1 MTIRGF
7 AIFCVVVGIVGLTAI
22 FSIERF
28 KQTCERNHYDWT
40 NPAAHLPTRL
50 RRRRIVVAS
59 KHKMCVLSC
68 PAVGCV

>member
-40 NPAAHLPTRL
+40 NPPRICRL
-50 RRRRIVVAS
+50 GCADGEVWSRQA
-59 KHKMCVLSC
+59 KMCVLSC
-68 PAVGCV
+68 PAGGCV

>member
-40 NPAAHLPTRL
+40 NPPRICRL
-50 RRRRIVVAS
+50 
-59 KHKMCVLSC
+59 
-68 PAVGCV
+68 GCADGEVYP